1 MSVFGPVLE
10 RARAAKRVVFVTGA
24 GISQES
30 GIPTFRGEDGLWRN
44 HDAMKLAT
52 IGAFEENPGL
62 VWEWY
67 ADRRK
72 NILSALPNPGHA
84 AVAELERHVSVSVL
98 TQNVDGL
105 HQRAGSSEVLE
116 LHGSI
121 IRTRCTSCDF
131 AQEIPSGLPGSPPLC
146 GCGSMLRPDVVWFGE
161 ELPQEVWSEAMSIA
175 SGCDFMVVAGTSL
188 EVSPANMLPLQ
199 AKRNG
204 ATLVEINPD
213 PTPMSSEMDLAV
225 REKCSACLPELV
237 SAFESRN

>member
-1 MSVFGPVLE
+1 MSAFDPVLGQV
-10 RARAAKRVVFVTGA
+10 RAAEKVVFVTGA

-30 GIPTFRGEDGLWRN
+30 GIPTFRGRDGLWRN

-52 IGAFEENPGL
+52 IEAFEENPKL

-67 ADRRK
+67 AERRK
-72 NILSALPNPGHA
+72 NILAALPNPGHA
-84 AVAELERHVSVSVL
+84 AVAELERYMVVSVL

-131 AQEIPSGLPGSPPLC
+131 IQEIPSGLQGSPPLC
-146 GCGSMLRPDVVWFGE
+146 RCGCMLRPDVVWFGE
-161 ELPQEVWSEAMSIA
+161 ELPQDVWKKAVNIA
-175 SGCDFMVVAGTSL
+175 SGCDFMIVAGTSL
-188 EVSPANMLPLQ
+188 EVSPANMLPVE

-213 PTPMSSEMDLAV
+213 VTPMSSEMDLTI
-225 REKCSACLPELV
+225 REKCSVVLPELV
-237 SAFESRN
+237 SAFS